1 MKSKLLHLT
10 VLAIMT
16 IGTVHAQYD
25 PSYSHYWMLER
36 SFNPATVGKDP
47 ALLITGAYSKQMTG
61 FENAPSTMY
70 AGVDL
75 PLFFISPKH
84 GIGATFL
91 NDEIGLFSHKRFS
104 VQYAFHQPLWGG
116 VLSAGLQ
123 GDMVSE
129 TFDGSKADVE
139 DPNDPAI
146 ATSSVNGAAFDLA
159 SGLYYEHR
167 LWYAGF
173 SVQHILGPTVRLGET
188 NELKIDPSYYFTAG
202 YNISLRNS
210 FISIHPSM
218 LAKYDGVD
226 YRIDLTGR
234 VEYSREKKRLYGGA
248 GYSPENSVMLFIGG
262 TFHGVELSYSY
273 EAYTSVPGLKSGA
286 HELVLSY
293 RMDLDLNKKGRNR
306 HKSVRIL

>member
-1 MKSKLLHLT
+1 MKKKLLLIVWAFVATHALR
-10 VLAIMT
+10 
-16 IGTVHAQYD
+16 AQYD

-36 SFNPATVGKDP
+36 TFNPATAGKDP
-47 ALLITGAYSKQMTG
+47 AMLITAAYSMQMSG

-75 PLFFISPKH
+75 PLFFLNPKH
-84 GIGATFL
+84 GLGATFL

-104 VQYAFHQPLWGG
+104 IQYAFHQPLWGG
-116 VLSAGLQ
+116 VLSIGVQ

-146 ATSSVNGAAFDLA
+146 ATSSINGSAFDMA
-159 SGLYYEHR
+159 TGLYYQHR
-167 LWYAGF
+167 NWYAGI
-173 SVQHILGPTVRLGET
+173 SMQHVLGPKVELGET
-188 NELKIDPSYYFTAG
+188 NELKIDPTYYFTAG
-202 YNISLRNS
+202 YNIKLRS
-210 FISIHPSM
+210 PFITIHPTM

-234 VEYSREKKRLYGGA
+234 VEYKRDNKRIYGGA
-248 GYSPENSVMLFIGG
+248 GYNPQNSVMLFVGG
-262 TFHGVELSYSY
+262 VFHGVELTYSY

-286 HELVLSY
+286 HELAVSY
-293 RMDLDLNKKGRNR
+293 RMDLDLGKKGRNR
-306 HKSVRIL
+306 HKNVRIL